1 MRELK
6 IGKNEAEQRLDKLLL
21 KYLNKA
27 PSSFVYKMLRKK
39 NIKLNGKKADGKE
52 KLQEGDLVQ
61 LYLAEDTLEKFM
73 EKKIKKE
80 KKIGTEHIHVIY
92 EDDQILLLNKPAGIL
107 SQKAEKGD
115 ISLNEEMLAYLMEK
129 GEITKESLQTFKPSV
144 CNRLDRN
151 TAGILIV
158 GKSLPAVQEMN
169 RLIRERRIGK
179 YYKCIVA
186 GQIKKEERIE
196 GYLYKDEKTNR
207 VKISEKPFEGASEI
221 LTAYR
226 PLEIWDEATLL
237 EVKLITGKPH
247 QIRAHLASVG
257 HPILG
262 DRKYGDAVRYGSQM
276 KKGNYQALFAYKLVF
291 PELEGNLKKLSEK
304 TFTIEEPGE
313 FKRLICDFA

>member
-80 KKIGTEHIHVIY
+80 DRVGTEHLRVIY

-107 SQKAEKGD
+107 SQKAGKGD
-115 ISLNEEMLAYLMEK
+115 LSLNEEMLAYLMQK
-129 GEITKESLQTFKPSV
+129 GEVTKESLQTFKPSV

-151 TAGILIV
+151 TAGILIA
-158 GKSLPAVQEMN
+158 GKSLPAVQEIN
-169 RLIRERRIGK
+169 RLIKERKIGK

-186 GQIKKEERIE
+186 GQVKKEERIE
-196 GYLYKDEKTNR
+196 GYLLKNEKTNKVQIR
-207 VKISEKPFEGASEI
+207 KKPFEGASEI
-221 LTAYR
+221 LTAYK
-226 PLEIWDEATLL
+226 PLEIWEEATLL
-237 EVKLITGKPH
+237 EVELVTGKTH
-247 QIRAHLASVG
+247 QIRAHLASIG
-257 HPILG
+257 HPIVG
-262 DRKYGDAVRYGSQM
+262 DRKYGDALRYGKQM

-291 PELEGNLKKLSEK
+291 PQLEGELEKLSQK
-304 TFTIEEPGE
+304 TFTIEEPRE
-313 FKRLICDFA
+313 FKALIRDFV

>member
-39 NIKLNGKKADGKE
+39 NIRLNGKKADGKE

-80 KKIGTEHIHVIY
+80 DRVGTEHLRVIY

-107 SQKAEKGD
+107 SQKAAKGEF
-115 ISLNEEMLAYLMEK
+115 SLNEEMLAYLMQK
-129 GEITKESLQTFKPSV
+129 GEVTKESLQTFKPSV

-151 TAGILIV
+151 TAGILIA
-158 GKSLPAVQEMN
+158 GKSLPAVQEIN
-169 RLIRERRIGK
+169 RLIKERKIGK

-186 GQIKKEERIE
+186 GQVKKEERIE
-196 GYLYKDEKTNR
+196 GYLLKNEKTNKVQIR
-207 VKISEKPFEGASEI
+207 KKPFEGASEI
-221 LTAYR
+221 LTAYK
-226 PLEIWDEATLL
+226 PLEIWEEATLL
-237 EVKLITGKPH
+237 EVELVTGKTH
-247 QIRAHLASVG
+247 QIRAHLASIG
-257 HPILG
+257 HPIVG
-262 DRKYGDAVRYGSQM
+262 DRKYGDALRYGKQM

-291 PELEGNLKKLSEK
+291 PQLEGQLEKLSQK
-304 TFTIEEPGE
+304 TFTIEEPRE
-313 FKRLICDFA
+313 FKALIRDFV

>member
-39 NIKLNGKKADGKE
+39 NIRLNGKKADGKE

-80 KKIGTEHIHVIY
+80 DRVGTEHLRVIY

-107 SQKAEKGD
+107 SQKAAKGEF
-115 ISLNEEMLAYLMEK
+115 SLNEEMLAYLMQK
-129 GEITKESLQTFKPSV
+129 GEVTKESLQTFKPSV

-151 TAGILIV
+151 TAGILIA
-158 GKSLPAVQEMN
+158 GKSLPAVQEIN
-169 RLIRERRIGK
+169 RLIKERKIGK

-186 GQIKKEERIE
+186 GQVKKEERIE
-196 GYLYKDEKTNR
+196 GYLLKDEKTNKVQIR
-207 VKISEKPFEGASEI
+207 KKPFEGASEI
-221 LTAYR
+221 LTAYK
-226 PLEIWDEATLL
+226 PLEIWEEATLL
-237 EVKLITGKPH
+237 EVELVTGKTH

-257 HPILG
+257 HPIVG
-262 DRKYGDAVRYGSQM
+262 DRKYGDALRYGKQM

-291 PELEGNLKKLSEK
+291 PQLEGQLEKLSQK
-304 TFTIEEPGE
+304 TFTIEEPRE
-313 FKRLICDFA
+313 FKALIRDFV